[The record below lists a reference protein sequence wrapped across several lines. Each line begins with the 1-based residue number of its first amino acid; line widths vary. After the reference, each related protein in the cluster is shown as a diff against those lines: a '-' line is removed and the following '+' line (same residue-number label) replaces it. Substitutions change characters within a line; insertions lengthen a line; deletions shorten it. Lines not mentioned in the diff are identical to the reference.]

1 MDQAAG
7 AALAGLWERFKDT
20 FSDQV
25 SALEATAMEVLSA
38 ELSSEAR
45 ERSLREAHKL
55 AGSLGTF
62 GMPRG
67 SEIARDIEAWFRSE
81 PSTDATEVLRL
92 SDAVVSLRRC
102 LDAGPGLG
110 PGVVQAPTDAGS
122 PFLLLVDSDP
132 TLAEGLRREAS
143 IRDLA
148 LVVVDG
154 VDAARRLLTTRRPE
168 AMLVDLA
175 GPEADRTLEL
185 MQELQGRSP
194 SIPVVVLTR
203 AHTFTDRV
211 EAARLGG
218 RRFLEKPIP
227 PADVLVAVGEVIN
240 MTRAA
245 KATVLAVDDDP
256 IMLAAL
262 FALLESEDRRIVT
275 LDKPSQFWQAL
286 KDTSPDMV
294 VLDVDMPEVNGVEMC
309 QVMRADPQ
317 WSRLPVLFL
326 TGRTDPATVQKI
338 FAAGADDYVAKPLV
352 GPELKTRIANR
363 LERSALLRRMAETDL
378 LTGVANQRTSAEAL
392 RGLLEAAQRYGQP
405 VALGVVDI
413 DRMKSVNDEFGYA
426 SGDDVLTQL
435 GQLLLRR
442 CPGDD
447 SVGRWAGQEFFLGM
461 VGMTRTDGVERLAEV
476 LEEFRAQRFSDGQ
489 GSSFSVSFSAGV
501 AQYPEDGRDVSAL
514 YRRADSAVRRAK
526 AVGGDRVVPVGWS
539 TGVDSTT
546 DVVLVDDDD
555 ALAGILLHGLSTR
568 AYRSERFTDGEEAA
582 TALQGPTPKVSAR
595 VVLLDWG
602 LPSLDGLGVL
612 RRLAETGVLGWTRI
626 IMLTARDSES
636 EVLMALDLG
645 AFDHVAKP
653 FSLPVLM
660 KRVHRAMQW

>member
-1 MDQAAG
+1 MLEG
-7 AALAGLWERFKDT
+7 AAID
-20 FSDQV
+20 
-25 SALEATAMEVLSA
+25 VLSDDLSP
-38 ELSSEAR
+38 ELR
-45 ERSLREAHKL
+45 ERALRETHKL

-81 PSTDATEVLRL
+81 PNTEPAEALRL
-92 SDAVVSLRRC
+92 SEMAVSLRRC
-102 LDAGPGLG
+102 LDAGPSPG
-110 PGVVQAPTDAGS
+110 PGVVRAQTDAGS
-122 PFLLLVDSDP
+122 PFLLLVDRDP

-148 LVVVDG
+148 LIVVDG

-185 MQELQGRSP
+185 MRELQARSP
-194 SIPVVVLTR
+194 SMPIVVLTR

-218 RRFLEKPIP
+218 RRFLARPIP
-227 PADVLVAVGEVIN
+227 PADVLLAVGEVIDLA
-240 MTRAA
+240 RAR

-262 FALLESEDRRIVT
+262 GALLESEDRRVVT
-275 LDKPSQFWQAL
+275 LDEPSQFWQTL

-317 WSRLPVLFL
+317 WSGLPVLFL
-326 TGRTDPATVQKI
+326 TGRTDPATVQEI
-338 FAAGADDYVAKPLV
+338 FAAGADDYVTKPLV
-352 GPELKTRIANR
+352 GPELTTRIANR
-363 LERSALLRRMAETDL
+363 LERSALLRRMAETDV
-378 LTGVANQRTSAEAL
+378 LTGVANQRASHDAL
-392 RGLLEAAQRYGQP
+392 HGLLGAAQRFGQP
-405 VALGVVDI
+405 VALGVVDV
-413 DRMKSVNDEFGYA
+413 DRMKWVNDEFGYA
-426 SGDDVLTQL
+426 AGDDVLHQL

-442 CPGDD
+442 CPVDD
-447 SVGRWAGQEFFLGM
+447 SVGRWAGQEFFVGM

-489 GSSFSVSFSAGV
+489 GGSFAVSFSAGV
-501 AQYPEDGRDVSAL
+501 AQYPEDGRDVRAL
-514 YRRADSAVRRAK
+514 YRRADSAVRLAK

-568 AYRSERFTDGEEAA
+568 AYRAERFADGEEAA

-612 RRLAETGVLGWTRI
+612 RRLAETGVLGSTRV
-626 IMLTARDSES
+626 IMLTVRDSEI
-636 EVLMALDLG
+636 EVLMSLDLG

-653 FSLPVLM
+653 FSVPVLM
-660 KRVHRAMQW
+660 KKVHRAMQW